1 MASYLK
7 TKNRIQAQVRLRGV
21 KIFKTFADKKSARAW
36 AINKETEIMRGKKY
50 ELDKKL
56 IYQEIHF
63 KLEKGIITLEE
74 AQKMW
79 LKKVKQLKKEEAK

>member
-50 ELDKKL
+50 ELDNHLHLK
-56 IYQEIHF
+56 IY
-63 KLEKGIITLEE
+63 
-74 AQKMW
+74 
-79 LKKVKQLKKEEAK
+79 